1 MDSSGI
7 FWVFGAAA
15 LLILVAGLYSIIV
28 SKDLIRV
35 FIGVELLAKAVTLLV
50 ITAGYV
56 TGRVALAQT
65 LAITI
70 IIIEVT
76 VTVVA
81 LGVVLSLFRH
91 DKSIDV
97 TSVRNLKG

>member
-1 MDSSGI
+1 MNSSGF

-15 LLILVAGLYSIIV
+15 FLILVAGIYSIIV
-28 SKDLIRV
+28 SRDLIRV

-65 LAITI
+65 LVITI
-70 IIIEVT
+70 IIVEVT